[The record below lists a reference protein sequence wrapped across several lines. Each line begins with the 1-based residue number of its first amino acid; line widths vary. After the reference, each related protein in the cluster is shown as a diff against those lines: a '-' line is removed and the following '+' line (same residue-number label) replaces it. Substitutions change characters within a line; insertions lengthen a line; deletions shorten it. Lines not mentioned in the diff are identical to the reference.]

1 MAFGQGRSGGGGRG
15 RGGDKKP
22 GDKEKGQRRTLFR
35 RRKVCKFCADK
46 IDDINYKDVKLIG
59 PFVPE
64 RGKILPR
71 RISGTCAMHQ
81 RKLQTA
87 IKRASRSRSCR
98 TSRIDER
105 HPMEVIL
112 REHVDN
118 LGRRGEVVK
127 VADGYARNY
136 LLPRKLALLATE
148 GNKKQIER
156 EKVKF
161 DLKEAEEQKVAQ
173 AMAERIGNI
182 DVEIARKV
190 GETDALYGSVTTSDI
205 ADALAKKGFE
215 VDRRKLVC
223 KSRSRSSV
231 STAFPSS
238 CTAK

>member
-87 IKRASRSRSCR
+87 IKRARQ
-98 TSRIDER
+98 
-105 HPMEVIL
+105 
-112 REHVDN
+112 
-118 LGRRGEVVK
+118 
-127 VADGYARNY
+127 
-136 LLPRKLALLATE
+136 LAL
-148 GNKKQIER
+148 IPY
-156 EKVKF
+156 V
-161 DLKEAEEQKVAQ
+161 
-173 AMAERIGNI
+173 
-182 DVEIARKV
+182 
-190 GETDALYGSVTTSDI
+190 TD
-205 ADALAKKGFE
+205 
-215 VDRRKLVC
+215 
-223 KSRSRSSV
+223 
-231 STAFPSS
+231 
-238 CTAK
+238 